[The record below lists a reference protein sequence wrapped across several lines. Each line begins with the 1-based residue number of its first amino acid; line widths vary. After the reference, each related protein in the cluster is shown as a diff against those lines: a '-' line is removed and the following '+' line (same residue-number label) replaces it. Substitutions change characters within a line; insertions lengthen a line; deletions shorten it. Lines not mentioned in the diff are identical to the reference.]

1 MTLTEYIEATLAD
14 LRAHYPSTQ
23 WTRKGE
29 RAIQGHAATI
39 GRLVCRAIYI
49 RENGSADGAW
59 TVRMAGIDT
68 AMVFYLPSSDPTA
81 LRREMTAHATKQRA
95 DLKRLDLELDWWVS
109 GPRG

>member
-1 MTLTEYIEATLAD
+1 MTPEQIEATLAD
-14 LRAHYPSTQ
+14 LRTHYPSTQ
-23 WTRKGE
+23 WTREGE
-29 RAIQGHAATI
+29 RTIQGYAA
-39 GRLVCRAIYI
+39 GFGLLVCRATYI

-59 TVRMAGIDT
+59 TVKMAGIDT

-81 LRREMTAHATKQRA
+81 LRREMNARATKQRA